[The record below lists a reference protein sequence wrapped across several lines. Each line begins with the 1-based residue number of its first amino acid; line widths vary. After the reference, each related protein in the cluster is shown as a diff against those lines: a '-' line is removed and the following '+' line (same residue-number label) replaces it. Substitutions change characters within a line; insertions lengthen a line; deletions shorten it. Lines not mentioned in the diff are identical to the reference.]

1 MGCSYQGPGL
11 ANYVLG
17 ADDGMK
23 SASPPVVVYE
33 DRPGNLIGVQLLVLS
48 LNRYSPDLR
57 ALVTVPG
64 APEAFRDWLQAQPN
78 AELYDTRLEASGWD
92 VKPSLLLEHLGNGS
106 PSVAWVDSDMI
117 VTGHLSARLAEL
129 PTGSLIGTED
139 VWWGRR
145 QGTPQRTLAWGLKPG
160 RVLPVT
166 VNTGFLRAATAH
178 VPLLE
183 RWRDMLT
190 MPDYR
195 AAQKLE
201 IDQRPL
207 HLMGDQEV
215 LTALLGAVDWQDVPV
230 RLLRRGL
237 DVAQCY
243 GPGGFSPRER
253 LYLRLHHQLPLLVHA
268 MGPKPWAPKAPRPK
282 LEGNGVRALVSGGAA
297 AIDAA
302 HHQLSLFNWA
312 ASSYRE
318 ELGNDLAW
326 TSHSTPLSSALVK
339 MTKNDPLL
347 REMPLA
353 LMDAARRGAFMKA
366 GKVKAWLGKKR

>member
-1 MGCSYQGPGL
+1 
-11 ANYVLG
+11 
-17 ADDGMK
+17 MK

-33 DRPGNLIGVQLLVLS
+33 DRPDNLIGVQLLVLS

-117 VTGHLSARLAEL
+117 VTGNLSAKLAEL
-129 PTGSLIGTED
+129 PTESLIGTED
-139 VWWGRR
+139 VWWGKR

-166 VNTGFLRAATAH
+166 VNTGFLRAATTH

-195 AAQKLE
+195 AAQKLG
-201 IDQRPL
+201 IGQRPL

-215 LTALLGAVDWQDVPV
+215 LTALRGAVDWQDVPV

-253 LYLRLHHQLPLLVHA
+253 LYLRLNCRSSCVHGPQTLGTKSPTAKAGRQRRAVTCLRGGRGDRRSSPPTFAVQLGCFVL
-268 MGPKPWAPKAPRPK
+268 PRRVEERPR
-282 LEGNGVRALVSGGAA
+282 VDFAFHPAVIGAGQNDQERPA
-297 AIDAA
+297 FERDAA
-302 HHQLSLFNWA
+302 CIN
-312 ASSYRE
+312 
-318 ELGNDLAW
+318 G
-326 TSHSTPLSSALVK
+326 
-339 MTKNDPLL
+339 
-347 REMPLA
+347 
-353 LMDAARRGAFMKA
+353 RGASRRLNEG
-366 GKVKAWLGKKR
+366 GKGQSFVGKEALGLFGCSP